1 MLAQVLHSDEL
12 NAKET
17 EKKNVTKKHSR
28 TQAKSSHTLRTYN
41 NTLTGQDTRL
51 LAEPWL
57 APFQSA
63 SRVTLDKRTKKKK
76 KKRTFLGGIIS
87 IQKSY

>member
-1 MLAQVLHSDEL
+1 MLAQVLHSDER
-12 NAKET
+12 NAI
-17 EKKNVTKKHSR
+17 EKKNVTKKKHSR
-28 TQAKSSHTLRTYN
+28 TQAKLPQSLCTYN

-63 SRVTLDKRTKKKK
+63 SSATLDKKNHKERA
-76 KKRTFLGGIIS
+76 
-87 IQKSY
+87 